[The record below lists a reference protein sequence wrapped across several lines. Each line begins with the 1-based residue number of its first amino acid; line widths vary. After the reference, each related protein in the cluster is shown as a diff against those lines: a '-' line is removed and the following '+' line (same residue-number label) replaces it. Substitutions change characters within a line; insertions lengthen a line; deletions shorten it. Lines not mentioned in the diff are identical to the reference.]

1 MEKNKK
7 KKHRALLWGL
17 VLSVILAAMPGTVYL
32 IGAGYA
38 EVAINTVIRW
48 GEDGTLDRFGV
59 FIEETL
65 PPILIA
71 AGVGVG
77 TILAALLPVIARI
90 KKASEQMD
98 TGTKV
103 SVKTADLAEA
113 SRQEMKEHNE
123 AMDKQL
129 TAFMGEMQAREDAR
143 AAEQKATLD
152 AFMKEMRADTAA
164 ERAKT
169 RRIEGGVDKLLRVEL
184 LAHGADDSLVKKGV
198 ASEIARVA
206 DEHQPCD
213 VEEGGEADEAVG
225 HDGEAVEEA
234 EASL

>member
-1 MEKNKK
+1 MEKK
-7 KKHRALLWGL
+7 KKHGALLW
-17 VLSVILAAMPGTVYL
+17 VLAAVILIAVLGTVYL

-38 EVAINTVIRW
+38 EAAIHTVIRW
-48 GEDGTLDRFGV
+48 GEDGTLDRVEV
-59 FIEETL
+59 FIEEKL

-71 AGVGVG
+71 AGIGVG
-77 TILAALLPVIARI
+77 TILAALLPVIAKVR
-90 KKASEQMD
+90 KASEQLD

-113 SRQEMKEHNE
+113 SRQEMKEHSE
-123 AMDKQL
+123 AMDKRL

-169 RRIEGGVDKLLRVEL
+169 RRIEGGVSKLMRMEV
-184 LAHGADDSLVKKGV
+184 LAHGASEALVKKGV
-198 ASEIARVA
+198 ASEIATIA
-206 DEHQPCD
+206 SEPDA
-213 VEEGGEADEAVG
+213 EEGGDEHDEGEG
-225 HDGEAVEEA
+225 HDGEAAEGA
-234 EASL
+234 EAHL